1 MLIKGPQIVIQNYPK
16 SVWEPYV
23 LSGYGSWYL
32 MIHLSLSQTGSSSTN
47 KILIDFQIQLKI
59 HLVISS
65 LISTWLLQNF
75 VQTTTAALSWYVH
88 NFVVIWSV
96 FFELQWWQF
105 LLNLVLKGNYAVGWM
120 PSRTVYTGQLT
131 EVRLSCYLVLLSFDS
146 KTR

>member
-1 MLIKGPQIVIQNYPK
+1 MLIKGPQIVIQNYPT

-47 KILIDFQIQLKI
+47 KILIDFQMQLKI

-65 LISTWLLQNF
+65 LISTWLQQNF
-75 VQTTTAALSWYVH
+75 VQTKTATLSWYVH

>member
-75 VQTTTAALSWYVH
+75 VQTKTATLSWYVH
-88 NFVVIWSV
+88 NFVVFWSV